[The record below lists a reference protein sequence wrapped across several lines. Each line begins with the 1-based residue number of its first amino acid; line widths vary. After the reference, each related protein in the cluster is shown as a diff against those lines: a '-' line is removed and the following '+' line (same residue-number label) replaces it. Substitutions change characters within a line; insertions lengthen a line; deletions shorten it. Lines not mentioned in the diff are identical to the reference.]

1 MVSSLSSHS
10 LGGITL
16 EFSGRFQSDA
26 ASPVWL
32 GVCGE
37 QAAQKWQEL
46 DLDGFTTKV
55 DWAFASYRQHP
66 CAFSPITSLSSCKA
80 RSDFVMRSKYVPMFQ
95 IVSFSKFLQGHV
107 EEGGFSTDLRSWL
120 LLDHAWCSCA
130 RPHKM
135 GETSLANC
143 RERKQSFL
151 TDKSRCHCRAILAQV
166 EGMAPAM
173 ILFWHLFAVCHVSRS
188 CGGDANDIA
197 PGPQGVLHDGR
208 SRVGLLHRMRGG
220 SWRRFTSPR
229 GAADTCAHCFIGAS
243 STTRWQQTHG
253 DPGSPCGPHLQ
264 PGEEDSPCSRRRTMG
279 EVDRR
284 KPFWGPRN
292 STTGDS
298 TSTTFWVRRAQ
309 AEELSSAGPRR
320 RWRVHGGGRRREGQ
334 MAGNPPQADR
344 GPATTRGRTILGAIE
359 RIGTKDLSA
368 GRSPLHRFWS
378 FLCLLGKGH
387 YVRASTGPTSRHPR
401 ASQRRNFQALLHSC
415 SGGPATGS

>member
-1 MVSSLSSHS
+1 MRDGQSSLSSHS

-16 EFSGRFQSDA
+16 ELSGRFQLDA

-143 RERKQSFL
+143 
-151 TDKSRCHCRAILAQV
+151 
-166 EGMAPAM
+166 
-173 ILFWHLFAVCHVSRS
+173 
-188 CGGDANDIA
+188 
-197 PGPQGVLHDGR
+197 
-208 SRVGLLHRMRGG
+208 
-220 SWRRFTSPR
+220 
-229 GAADTCAHCFIGAS
+229 
-243 STTRWQQTHG
+243 
-253 DPGSPCGPHLQ
+253 LQ
-264 PGEEDSPCSRRRTMG
+264 
-279 EVDRR
+279 
-284 KPFWGPRN
+284 
-292 STTGDS
+292 
-298 TSTTFWVRRAQ
+298 
-309 AEELSSAGPRR
+309 
-320 RWRVHGGGRRREGQ
+320 
-334 MAGNPPQADR
+334 
-344 GPATTRGRTILGAIE
+344 
-359 RIGTKDLSA
+359 
-368 GRSPLHRFWS
+368 
-378 FLCLLGKGH
+378 
-387 YVRASTGPTSRHPR
+387 
-401 ASQRRNFQALLHSC
+401 
-415 SGGPATGS
+415 